1 MSILPDYLL
10 AADSPSRLW
19 TNVSR
24 STISMVGVFSDA
36 AVIIAVSILSGA
48 IYHEA
53 DYGAAGSLL
62 NFVKVGSVA
71 AGTFVLPSII
81 RGDYAPSNYL
91 SFRSHIRHVSTLWNV
106 MILFLLAFGFL
117 IKVTDIYS
125 RGSIILFYAG
135 GLPAL
140 LLMRYALVR
149 AVIVGSKIGFVSTQ
163 RVFLIGTERDIAV
176 FMRRYRPWDFG
187 LQHVGTAHLGAL

>member
-1 MSILPDYLL
+1 
-10 AADSPSRLW
+10 
-19 TNVSR
+19 
-24 STISMVGVFSDA
+24 
-36 AVIIAVSILSGA
+36 
-48 IYHEA
+48 
-53 DYGAAGSLL
+53 
-62 NFVKVGSVA
+62 
-71 AGTFVLPSII
+71 
-81 RGDYAPSNYL
+81 
-91 SFRSHIRHVSTLWNV
+91 
-106 MILFLLAFGFL
+106 FL

-187 LQHVGTAHLGAL
+187 LQTVGTAHLGALSADGGPNGRHRTVAADLGEAADGVRCFRPRAVFLFASWWDERASINCVSGLRIES